1 MPALQAIA
9 SGSASASAFSPEE
22 GTGLAA
28 AFYSSNKKK
37 KGKEGEEEEEWPI
50 NLLKGG
56 SADAAV
62 SASQAAAARALSSLP
77 ASPPRPLFL
86 LCSHGVVKKA
96 IDGKMA
102 HKLEGIFEAAAS
114 QIHKEDPTLPFVV
127 CVLSSKNKD
136 GMMEKIA
143 EKVSPKLGLPAPDAG
158 RSTWVAGAVG
168 KSWFEGNGSGGGG
181 ASSSYASSFA
191 PPSDA
196 DAQFALQAGF
206 GNVLE
211 MPEAFGESGF

>member
-1 MPALQAIA
+1 V
-9 SGSASASAFSPEE
+9 GASAFSPEG

-28 AFYSSNKKK
+28 AFSSSNKKK
-37 KGKEGEEEEEWPI
+37 KGKEGEEDWPI
-50 NLLKGG
+50 DLINVKYGG
-56 SADAAV
+56 ADAAV
-62 SASQAAAARALSSLP
+62 SASQAAAARVLSSLP
-77 ASPPRPLFL
+77 AAPPRPLFL
-86 LCSHGVVKKA
+86 LCSNGVVKKA
-96 IDGKMA
+96 LDGKMA